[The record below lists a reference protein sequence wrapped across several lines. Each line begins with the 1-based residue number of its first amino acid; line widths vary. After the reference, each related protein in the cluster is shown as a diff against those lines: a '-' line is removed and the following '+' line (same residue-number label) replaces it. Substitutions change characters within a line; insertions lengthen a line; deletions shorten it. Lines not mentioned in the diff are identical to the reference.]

1 MKKPEII
8 LLIDDDVD
16 DQLYFRE
23 AIEEIKPECTCK
35 IANNGLEG
43 LQQIAISPTPDI
55 IFLDLNMPIMNGYEF
70 LENMKKN
77 YAYHHIPVIIFTTS
91 KNSADIERCRDSG
104 ASLYLTKPV
113 DFATLCNK
121 LNTVFEFNFE
131 ATAFMI

>member
-23 AIEEIKPECTCK
+23 AIEEIKPACVCK

-43 LQQIAISPTPDI
+43 LQQIAASPLPDI
-55 IFLDLNMPIMNGYEF
+55 VFLDLNMPIMNGYEF
-70 LENMKKN
+70 LENIKKN
-77 YAYHHIPVIIFTTS
+77 KQYHHIPVIIFTTS
-91 KNSADIERCRDSG
+91 KNSADIERCRLFG

-113 DFATLCNK
+113 DFATLCTK
-121 LNTVFEFNFE
+121 LNSVFELNFDS
-131 ATAFMI
+131 TAFMI

>member
-23 AIEEIKPECTCK
+23 AIEEIKPACVCK

-43 LQQIAISPTPDI
+43 LEQIAASPLPDI

-70 LENMKKN
+70 MENMKKN
-77 YAYHHIPVIIFTTS
+77 AVYHHIPVIIFTTS
-91 KNSADIERCRDSG
+91 KNSADIQRCKDSG

-121 LNTVFEFNFE
+121 LNTVLE
-131 ATAFMI
+131 ADFDSKVFMI